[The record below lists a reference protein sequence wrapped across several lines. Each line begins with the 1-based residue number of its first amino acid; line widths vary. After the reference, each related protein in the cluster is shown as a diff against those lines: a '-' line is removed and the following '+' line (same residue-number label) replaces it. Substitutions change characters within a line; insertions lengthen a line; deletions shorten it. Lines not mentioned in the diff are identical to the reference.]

1 MASAAS
7 GEDTKK
13 RSLVKAFTWRAF
25 AFVLLGAISYV
36 ITGSLK
42 EMTIITVVYNLLQVL
57 FYYLHER
64 LWMQVH
70 WGRREHP
77 LSTLPVTRA
86 LAPDDMEAVKE
97 HLRQLGYIE

>member
-1 MASAAS
+1 MASE
-7 GEDTKK
+7 GDTKQ

-25 AFVLLGAISYV
+25 AFVLLGLISYA

-42 EMTIITVVYNLLQVL
+42 EMTIITVVYNVLQVA

-64 LWMQVH
+64 IWMKVR

-77 LSTLPVTRA
+77 LSGLPVTRA
-86 LAPDDMEAVKE
+86 LDPDDMESVKE

>member
-1 MASAAS
+1 MPE
-7 GEDTKK
+7 GDTKK

-25 AFVLLGAISYV
+25 AFVLLGAISYA

-42 EMTIITVVYNLLQVL
+42 EMTAITVVYNVLQVL

-64 LWMQVH
+64 IWLHVR
-70 WGRREHP
+70 WGKREHP
-77 LSTLPVTRA
+77 LSALPVTKP